1 MKGASQSSRTRGKFI
16 SLLSSILYFLEAFF
30 QVKMREASN
39 EDLQLPWGVFQSGND
54 PEYED

>member
-16 SLLSSILYFLEAFF
+16 SLLSSTLYFLEAFF